1 LGNKPA
7 KIVTKLP
14 QAKKSLKFLPS
25 HVQKRTVKAGKRN
38 ARQRSLSKAAKKKY
52 KSAKRLKRAELLIK
66 KRDEPKNFPF
76 RKGQSPFRMTRR
88 PLDTPIYRRSTKIT
102 YHMFGKT
109 LSIYNGRYFTM
120 YKVNDQSVLGL
131 KVGELAFTKQWLG
144 TSTHTRR
151 KKKKV

>member
-1 LGNKPA
+1 VPNVLN
-7 KIVTKLP
+7 
-14 QAKKSLKFLPS
+14 FLS
-25 HVQKRTVKAGKRN
+25 
-38 ARQRSLSKAAKKKY
+38 
-52 KSAKRLKRAELLIK
+52 K

-120 YKVNDQSVLGL
+120 YKVNDRDILGL
-131 KVGELAFTKQWLG
+131 KVGELSFTKQWLG

-151 KKKKV
+151 KKKKI